1 MPQQTRRGYR
11 QRVAHFT
18 LKATLYGSWALGLFP
33 FTYDSRTRQLTR
45 SRWLLLYG
53 LVLNLGLMWLS
64 QLPEPE
70 PHKEIKVEVYHRN
83 PVVKQVEGLV
93 EMISMVSTCVMHLRI
108 FWKSKEMATI
118 LNELLLLKERHFHHR
133 NLGHCHQFD
142 NYVIQKFCTVL
153 LEVAS
158 SLLIYYGVPDTN
170 VVIAK
175 AACVCLAQLGVL
187 LGITH
192 FHLAVIYIY
201 RFVWTINGELLELA
215 NQQRRGQRVNTARIQ
230 LLLRLYSRLLELNSR
245 LAAIYDIQVTLVMV
259 TLMSANIMI
268 AHVLIIFWNNKHR
281 FSLLDIAMI
290 FPQALII
297 NFYDLWLSIAFCDL
311 AERTGR
317 QTSAILKLYNDGEQ
331 MDEELQRSLSDFA
344 LFCSHRRLRFRHCGL
359 FYVNYEMGFRMI
371 ITNILYSVFLVQFD
385 YMNLQYK

>member
-1 MPQQTRRGYR
+1 MLQQTHRGYR
-11 QRVAHFT
+11 QRVAHLT

-45 SRWLLLYG
+45 SRWLLSYG
-53 LVLNLGLMWLS
+53 LVLNLGLMGLS
-64 QLPEPE
+64 LLPEPE
-70 PHKEIKVEVYHRN
+70 PHEETKVEVYHRN

-118 LNELLLLKERHFHHR
+118 LNELLLLKERHFRHPI
-133 NLGHCHQFD
+133 LGHCHQFD

-175 AACVCLAQLGVL
+175 AFCVYLALLGVL

-215 NQQRRGQRVNTARIQ
+215 NQQRRGQRADTAQIQ

-245 LAAIYDIQVTLVMV
+245 LAAIYDIQVTLFMV

-268 AHVLIIFWNNKHR
+268 AHVLIIFWNNQHM

-371 ITNILYSVFLVQFD
+371 ITNILYLVFLVQFD